1 MATNAKGERG
11 GLEKDRAGARQ
22 HFISEIKCLRSL
34 ESLKGN
40 VERPSEALV
49 NEGKTVCTAVH
60 KDIEL
65 LGVPGGFR

>member
-11 GLEKDRAGARQ
+11 GPEKDRASARQ
-22 HFISEIKCLRSL
+22 RFISEIKCLRSR

-40 VERPSEALV
+40 ASEALV
-49 NEGKTVCTAVH
+49 DEGKTVCAAVQ